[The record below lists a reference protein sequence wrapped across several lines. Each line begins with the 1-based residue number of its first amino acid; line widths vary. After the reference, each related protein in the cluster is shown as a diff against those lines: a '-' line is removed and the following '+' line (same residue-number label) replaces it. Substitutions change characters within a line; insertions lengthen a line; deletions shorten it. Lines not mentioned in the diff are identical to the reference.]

1 MQSIPRDGP
10 EKWIFKAYF
19 TILHFSNQMEVS
31 SDSNIF
37 PSLSCPLEAINLLF
51 SDWLKKKASPS
62 TIACPHPSAEVISVS
77 SKILNFSLARIYYAQ
92 MQKENYSSFAI
103 KISLALQAPAFCRL
117 IMLSSLLLCASVYS
131 SANYFCSQL
140 TKINDGI
147 NIYWRSLCEQYAGP
161 EEGWVLFPSGKATQ
175 QTGLRV
181 ICCGVYRWS
190 RSISGTP
197 FMKIA
202 FS

>member
-1 MQSIPRDGP
+1 
-10 EKWIFKAYF
+10 
-19 TILHFSNQMEVS
+19 MEVS
-31 SDSNIF
+31 FNSRLF
-37 PSLSCPLEAINLLF
+37 RSLFCPLEVIKLLF
-51 SDWLKKKASPS
+51 WDWLKKKKRKSKQQHR
-62 TIACPHPSAEVISVS
+62 ACPHFFAEVISVS
-77 SKILNFSLARIYYAQ
+77 SKILDFSLARIYYAQ
-92 MQKENYSSFAI
+92 MQKENYSNFAI
-103 KISLALQAPAFCRL
+103 KISLALRAPAFCRL
-117 IMLSSLLLCASVYS
+117 IMPSSLPLWASVYS

-147 NIYWRSLCEQYAGP
+147 NIYWGSLCEQYAGP
-161 EEGWVLFPSGKATQ
+161 EEGRVLFPSGKGTQ

-190 RSISGTP
+190 QSISGTP

>member
-1 MQSIPRDGP
+1 MTLI
-10 EKWIFKAYF
+10 
-19 TILHFSNQMEVS
+19 S
-31 SDSNIF
+31 SV
-37 PSLSCPLEAINLLF
+37 LF
-51 SDWLKKKASPS
+51 SALWRPLISYFQIDFKKASHS
-62 TIACPHPSAEVISVS
+62 TSACPHFSAEVISVS

-103 KISLALQAPAFCRL
+103 KISLALWAPAFCRL
-117 IMLSSLLLCASVYS
+117 IMPSSLLLCASVYS

-181 ICCGVYRWS
+181 ICYGVYRWS